1 MRIAVTGFS
10 GLIGTSP
17 RRSLEEDGHDVL
29 RVVRQGGGPGT
40 TTWDPMAGEIDASAF
55 EGLDGVVNLA
65 GEPIGA
71 RRWTA
76 EQKTKIRESR
86 TRGTTLLAEA
96 LASCRDRPPVLV
108 SGSAIGFYGDRGAG
122 QPEESGDPGEGFPT
136 DLVLAWESSAAAA
149 EVAGI
154 RVPRLRR
161 GIVLDG
167 GEARRSVV

>member
-96 LASCRDRPPVLV
+96 LASCRDR
-108 SGSAIGFYGDRGAG
+108 DRK
-122 QPEESGDPGEGFPT
+122 ST
-136 DLVLAWESSAAAA
+136 RLNSSH
-149 EVAGI
+149 
-154 RVPRLRR
+154 
-161 GIVLDG
+161 
-167 GEARRSVV
+167 